1 MKLKLFIITLLA
13 IMVAGCTLEPIPE
26 PEKEVGKIVTI
37 SANISPDT
45 RVSYNDG
52 TRKLAWESGDKLLLA
67 GYDAG
72 GTYIDCAP
80 FEYDGGNTFRGTEV
94 KGADIYKAYYPAEAI
109 VLDNNGNAQLADNF
123 WQQTQSGNN
132 TTAHLRN
139 KLLLFD
145 ETANPLNQTFSL
157 VLKNS
162 IIRFDLT
169 NVPQEVGTLS
179 HIDWTEETATGVFKS
194 TTLHVT
200 GVTFSATNSSLTAY
214 LSFDPA
220 AMKII
225 AGGKYMVALY
235 GEQLSFQ
242 SNTVTTE
249 KNYAAGDRYKG
260 TISNWNPAIEWINPL
275 SYFAEHNMAN
285 LTGTFD
291 TGHDA
296 TKDYLFDWNNAM
308 TAYNTTP
315 ATLGGKDYYL
325 PTIQEWRAIIP
336 ESSTYINFNNTWS
349 THTLSNAAVTVGGES
364 YTMSGTFDN
373 NGNVGVVYATL
384 TYTHQSYPALY
395 AIARYRTEN
404 LGAGNPNAR
413 MVIDMKKTATP
424 YTIQQAKDADWNS
437 VGVVSRVFPAAGCRN
452 AIGTRMNQGTF
463 GHYWS
468 STETQAGGTDA
479 WLLYFTGNLAYSG
492 HSAGKDLWY
501 SLRLV
506 SR

>member
-1 MKLKLFIITLLA
+1 M
-13 IMVAGCTLEPIPE
+13 
-26 PEKEVGKIVTI
+26 
-37 SANISPDT
+37 
-45 RVSYNDG
+45 
-52 TRKLAWESGDKLLLA
+52 
-67 GYDAG
+67 
-72 GTYIDCAP
+72 
-80 FEYDGGNTFRGTEV
+80 
-94 KGADIYKAYYPAEAI
+94 
-109 VLDNNGNAQLADNF
+109 QLADNF
-123 WQQTQSGNN
+123 WQTQRKH

-139 KLLLFD
+139 KLPLD

-157 VLKNS
+157 VLKSS

-194 TTLHVT
+194 MTLHVT

-315 ATLGGKDYYL
+315 ATLGGKDY
-325 PTIQEWRAIIP
+325 PTHYSRVASHYP
-336 ESSTYINFNNTWS
+336 ESSTYKFQQ
-349 THTLSNAAVTVGGES
+349 HLEYS
-364 YTMSGTFDN
+364 YT
-373 NGNVGVVYATL
+373 
-384 TYTHQSYPALY
+384 Q
-395 AIARYRTEN
+395 
-404 LGAGNPNAR
+404 
-413 MVIDMKKTATP
+413 
-424 YTIQQAKDADWNS
+424 
-437 VGVVSRVFPAAGCRN
+437 
-452 AIGTRMNQGTF
+452 
-463 GHYWS
+463 
-468 STETQAGGTDA
+468 
-479 WLLYFTGNLAYSG
+479 
-492 HSAGKDLWY
+492 
-501 SLRLV
+501 
-506 SR
+506 